1 MSRNWIN
8 YLFAGR
14 RHISKYHGDNDTV
27 YYKVDNDAK
36 AAIGNYYKGR
46 MYFYRDDYDNDIQS
60 LKDSMIDAAR
70 KYGSRLFILDNLTTI
85 NLGGDEESKYT
96 KQTELVNWLIQ
107 FSLKYN
113 VATVLICHPRKMQEY
128 TDNVGM
134 YDIGGSSN
142 LINLAHRALSLKR
155 VTKKEKEG
163 TPKRN
168 GKGWEKPPIK
178 YDVIV
183 SVIKDRMRG
192 KSGFEWGLY
201 YDIPSRRFFST
212 PEEFDRQY
220 AWDKTRYTDT
230 LEYPIKAEEDEVLG
244 VPIMEGGG

>member
-1 MSRNWIN
+1 
-8 YLFAGR
+8 
-14 RHISKYHGDNDTV
+14 
-27 YYKVDNDAK
+27 
-36 AAIGNYYKGR
+36 
-46 MYFYRDDYDNDIQS
+46 MYFYRDDYDNDVQS
-60 LKDSMIDAAR
+60 LKDSMVDAAR

-128 TDNVGM
+128 TDSVGM

-220 AWDKTRYTDT
+220 AWDKTRYTDV

-244 VPIMEGGG
+244 APIMEGSG